1 MRGRRLRRIGVAGP
15 VAITLVASAWWL
27 TGLRALAEVRE
38 FRGSY
43 REDENL
49 LLMPTRVAI
58 AALVSVHLRASFGR
72 IEFSQPTRRLRS
84 RRVLSADR
92 PVLELC

>member
-1 MRGRRLRRIGVAGP
+1 MRGRRLRRLGVAGA
-15 VAITLVASAWWL
+15 VAIAGRVGTWL
-27 TGLRALAEVRE
+27 AGLRASAEVRE
-38 FRGSY
+38 LRGSY
-43 REDENL
+43 REDDNL